1 MSFRHALPLRERTRQ
16 WKIKCV
22 ILTGVNTI
30 ESFLAAIYRRYCIIY
45 RGHRKPGNKDTAQKF
60 GGGNQCPG
68 GEVHRQIKRR
78 NTEQTVA
85 QGRL

>member
-1 MSFRHALPLRERTRQ
+1 M
-16 WKIKCV
+16 KCA
-22 ILTGVNTI
+22 IFAGVNTI
-30 ESFLAAIYRRYCIIY
+30 ESLLAAINCLYCIIY
-45 RGHRKPGNKDTAQKF
+45 RGHRKPGNKDTGQKF

-68 GEVHRQIKRR
+68 GEVHRRIKRR